1 MKWGNRPSPH
11 EHKTLSSKQSLS
23 FQFSYFSN
31 LIFFFDEHL
40 SLGSQEN
47 RVENKDQVLRESD
60 PGRRC
65 EGQWNQVEKL
75 GGATE
80 RCRMVVATAG
90 EMGCSIHR
98 TSRGEQGRGEKHA
111 ISIWVLTS
119 LWNTLN
125 SLHFWVPTCPP
136 PHPAPYVH
144 TVQHQHGSSGAGS
157 ERSEV
162 KCAKGADV

>member
-11 EHKTLSSKQSLS
+11 VHKTLSSKQSLS

-40 SLGSQEN
+40 SLGSLEN

-98 TSRGEQGRGEKHA
+98 TSWGEQGRGEKACDQHLGSYFTLEHLELPA
-111 ISIWVLTS
+111 LLSPHMSPTPPRPLCAYSATS
-119 LWNTLN
+119 AWKP
-125 SLHFWVPTCPP
+125 WGRKWE
-136 PHPAPYVH
+136 AW
-144 TVQHQHGSSGAGS
+144 G
-157 ERSEV
+157 EV
-162 KCAKGADV
+162 C